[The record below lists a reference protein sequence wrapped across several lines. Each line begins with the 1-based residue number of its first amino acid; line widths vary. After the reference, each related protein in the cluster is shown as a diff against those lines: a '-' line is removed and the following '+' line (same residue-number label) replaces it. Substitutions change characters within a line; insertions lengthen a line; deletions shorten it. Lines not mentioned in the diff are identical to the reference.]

1 MINYILEDK
10 IKESYRALKLAADMS
25 KTYYEKPLILT
36 YSGGKDS
43 DVLVQLAIES
53 LDRSEFEVLN
63 SHTTVD
69 APETVYYIRDR
80 FKEWEDMGIKCT
92 VHYPR
97 YKDGRYMSMWS
108 LIVDKEI
115 PPTRVQR
122 YCCKHLKEASTP
134 NRICATGVRAAES
147 VNRRNRDA
155 FSFRGKKDE
164 RHFYSTDHAEE
175 VFRESLEKTEGG
187 VRDDSPWDCLL
198 IAKAKQNKELIVNP
212 IYQWTDADVW
222 DFIRGR
228 GMKYNPLYDQGWKR
242 VGCVGCPMAT
252 NQLWEFEKYP
262 KYKELYIKAFQR
274 MIERRKEKGKINKN
288 ESVWISGE
296 SVFKW
301 WTKDYREI
309 EGQMSI
315 FDLEE
320 RT

>member
-1 MINYILEDK
+1 M
-10 IKESYRALKLAADMS
+10 
-25 KTYYEKPLILT
+25 
-36 YSGGKDS
+36 
-43 DVLVQLAIES
+43 
-53 LDRSEFEVLN
+53 
-63 SHTTVD
+63 
-69 APETVYYIRDR
+69 
-80 FKEWEDMGIKCT
+80 
-92 VHYPR
+92 
-97 YKDGRYMSMWS
+97 
-108 LIVDKEI
+108 
-115 PPTRVQR
+115 
-122 YCCKHLKEASTP
+122 
-134 NRICATGVRAAES
+134 
-147 VNRRNRDA
+147 
-155 FSFRGKKDE
+155 
-164 RHFYSTDHAEE
+164 
-175 VFRESLEKTEGG
+175 
-187 VRDDSPWDCLL
+187 RDDSPWDCLL
-198 IAKAKQNKELIVNP
+198 IAKAKQNKDLIVNP

-252 NQLWEFEKYP
+252 NQLWEFDKYP